1 MLGNSIWDWF
11 LEQEHRRNPAIF
23 FLEWVSI
30 FTPACLFWTV
40 VFSRLQASQP
50 SLAEVGIVSAVYGS
64 VVVYLRLL
72 GETGCHKCH
81 SPLPLQVEEVSRRHV
96 RDEERTL
103 EVERGGEAW
112 GRHFLDL
119 YVRIYEV
126 AIIRLRCRRCQ
137 AVWDETEISP
147 SSGYRRVR
155 TLDLSK

>member
-11 LEQEHRRNPAIF
+11 LKQEHRMNPAIF
-23 FLEWVSI
+23 VLEWVSI
-30 FTPACLFWTV
+30 FIPAFFFWTV
-40 VFSRLQASQP
+40 VFSRLQASHP
-50 SLAEVGIVSAVYGS
+50 SLAEVGTVSAFYGS
-64 VVVYLRLL
+64 AVVYFRLL
-72 GETGCHKCH
+72 RETGCKKCH
-81 SPLPLQVEEVSRRHV
+81 SLLPLQVEEVSRRHV

-112 GRHFLDL
+112 GKHFLDV

-126 AIIRLRCRRCQ
+126 AIVRLRCRRCQ
-137 AVWDETEISP
+137 AVWDETKISP